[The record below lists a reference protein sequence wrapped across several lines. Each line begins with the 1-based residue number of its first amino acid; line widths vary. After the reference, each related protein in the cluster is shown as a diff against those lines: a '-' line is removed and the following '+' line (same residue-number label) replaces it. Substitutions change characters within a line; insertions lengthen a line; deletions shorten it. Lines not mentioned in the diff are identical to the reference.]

1 MKQMCL
7 LFCLALLTAAGAKE
21 EVFRVSKVGSDK
33 TKLLDVFEKVKLL
46 EGGDASF
53 TRAKFIEDLKD
64 GGVWT
69 LRHYETQKCFY
80 CFGKGH
86 LGPLRDNKKCAPCGG
101 GGSET
106 VDLVVKW

>member
-46 EGGDASF
+46 ENIRSS
-53 TRAKFIEDLKD
+53 
-64 GGVWT
+64 
-69 LRHYETQKCFY
+69 QKY
-80 CFGKGH
+80 
-86 LGPLRDNKKCAPCGG
+86 LTTMNEL
-101 GGSET
+101 
-106 VDLVVKW
+106 